1 MTTASTA
8 ECGGWY
14 MSAAAMTAELYC
26 AGRWGGMCL
35 CPVHFLLSVV
45 PVVPGSGAAYRGMQL
60 KGKKKGIG
68 KIRS

>member
-35 CPVHFLLSVV
+35 CPVHFLF
-45 PVVPGSGAAYRGMQL
+45 PVVQVVSDGGIAAR
-60 KGKKKGIG
+60 
-68 KIRS
+68 